1 MKNESLLKNECLQLC
16 TKMWQA
22 LPAALLPWP
31 GFPCGSWWQAAS
43 QRKGG
48 KQRLYRHLVNLWELL
63 RSYQTK
69 RGLMLDKELIQTPVS
84 RRDRGGG
91 NRRAC
96 TENMGRPQ
104 TRMHFFFFTSD
115 QQIDMIR
122 SEVNTQHRDVWQH
135 AAIQQVPRD
144 CRGKSIKCSIAMV
157 DSNTCVWYFGELISH
172 STTYT
177 VNRLES
183 PLWLCVQK
191 QGHCQVKCMPAH

>member
-63 RSYQTK
+63 RRYQTK

-104 TRMHFFFFTSD
+104 TRMHFFFHKWPTDRYD
-115 QQIDMIR
+115 QIWG
-122 SEVNTQHRDVWQH
+122 NTEMCDSMQ
-135 AAIQQVPRD
+135 PFN
-144 CRGKSIKCSIAMV
+144 KCHETAGG
-157 DSNTCVWYFGELISH
+157 N
-172 STTYT
+172 
-177 VNRLES
+177 
-183 PLWLCVQK
+183 Q
-191 QGHCQVKCMPAH
+191 

>member
-91 NRRAC
+91 EQKSVHRKYGTTTNTHA
-96 TENMGRPQ
+96 
-104 TRMHFFFFTSD
+104 FFFHKWPTDRYD
-115 QQIDMIR
+115 QIWGKY
-122 SEVNTQHRDVWQH
+122 STQR
-135 AAIQQVPRD
+135 
-144 CRGKSIKCSIAMV
+144 
-157 DSNTCVWYFGELISH
+157 CVTACSH
-172 STTYT
+172 STSAT
-177 VNRLES
+177 RLQGEINKMQHRYGRLQYMCLVFRGINES
-183 PLWLCVQK
+183 QHYL
-191 QGHCQVKCMPAH
+191 HS